1 MRIRVCSYD
10 GKKFVLY
17 VPRPR
22 DMKIIEL
29 KEEIAKSSLGQ
40 RIFELR
46 LRNRILKDFETL
58 ESYRIKDND
67 QIFMMPKCAGGGG
80 SEHLCPYGCGRMIP
94 DEFKGCTELLQARPN
109 YFNKW
114 KINYIKFLKSINFII
129 IILLLKKCLK

>member
-1 MRIRVCSYD
+1 MRIKVYSFH
-10 GKKFVLY
+10 GKTIALDV
-17 VPRPR
+17 PR

-29 KEEIAKSSLGQ
+29 KEEIGLYHGN
-40 RIFELR
+40 FELR

-58 ESYRIKDND
+58 ESCGVEDDGK
-67 QIFMMPKCAGGGG
+67 IFMMSKCAGGGG

-114 KINYIKFLKSINFII
+114 KN
-129 IILLLKKCLK
+129 